1 MAGIIGFS
9 ILMFDV
15 ASNYFVVRW
24 RRAKNAP
31 RNVDAKGTIANAF
44 TNLEIGLIFVKN
56 ISLPR
61 ISCGYQ

>member
-1 MAGIIGFS
+1 VAGTIDFS
-9 ILMFDV
+9 ILMLDV
-15 ASNYFVVRW
+15 SSNYFVVRW

-31 RNVDAKGTIANAF
+31 KNVDAKGTIANAF
-44 TNLEIGLIFVKN
+44 MNLEIGLIFVKK